1 MLWKAP
7 TQKLE
12 TNRAGGEG
20 GGAGGEGGGGGA
32 AIGRQMRVKKKWQQ
46 RFFGLAHGVLRY
58 YASDPGNFSG
68 SAAADTSTPTSTAA
82 PAGGADAS
90 GQQLLQPKGEVE
102 LRGAAVQL
110 MAPADAPN
118 HRCHCVRVGRGD
130 RVLVMQ
136 VGLGLGVWV

>member
-68 SAAADTSTPTSTAA
+68 SAAADTSTPTSAS
-82 PAGGADAS
+82 AGGADAS